1 MSETKFTPGP
11 WQRNGTYIQG
21 PRMALHVA
29 TVRAPAIGSAPKTKA
44 EADANG
50 DLIAAAPEMYEALRA
65 IIEKSDDFLSTMGP
79 NWEGDPLSD
88 ACTAAKSVL
97 AKAEGRS

>member
-1 MSETKFTPGP
+1 MSETKWDPGP
-11 WQRNGTYIQG
+11 WAYDPELNRVYSVPTN
-21 PRMALHVA
+21 MLVA
-29 TVRAPAIGSAPKTKA
+29 TAWLVDNPSADPTWPANAR
-44 EADANG
+44 
-50 DLIAAAPEMYEALRA
+50 LIAAAPAMYEALAR